1 MTYTDIVKQELSGL
15 PVKNACCRR
24 ALAEGLAYGA
34 AQTPEGVFTI
44 SAGSPKTAEFI
55 EKMLRDHPRV
65 VFVARQVGGRS
76 SMKIIL
82 TITPAPDSESKAG
95 DQPPLEE
102 RCPGCATTF
111 LRGVFLACA
120 TLSNPHSASY
130 HAEFVTHSAR
140 RARGIYRLLTQIG
153 CMPKIIN
160 RKNATGLY
168 FKDSELIE
176 ELLVKLGATQAAFD
190 LMNCKIERA
199 IRNDEN
205 RATNCVAKNIARTVS
220 ASRRQIE
227 DIRRLAE
234 SGRLEAMPYDIRVT
248 AKLRLE
254 NPEASLAEL
263 AALHK
268 PPISKSGL
276 NHRLEKIA
284 HEAAKDG

>member
-1 MTYTDIVKQELSGL
+1 MTYTNIVKKELCGL

-24 ALAEGLAYGA
+24 AQAEGLAYGA
-34 AQTPEGVFTI
+34 AKSPQGRHTI
-44 SAGSPKTAEFI
+44 SAGCRDTADFI
-55 EKMLRDHPRV
+55 EKMLRERFGDV
-65 VFVARQVGGRS
+65 VEIRQAGSKGS
-76 SMKIIL
+76 KKTII
-82 TITPAPDSESKAG
+82 TISPVEFAEPEDEGSL
-95 DQPPLEE
+95 PLEL
-102 RCPGCATTF
+102 RCPGCAAAF
-111 LRGVFLACA
+111 LRGAFLACA
-120 TLSNPHSASY
+120 TLSNPRSASY
-130 HAEFVTHSAR
+130 HAELVPHSAS
-140 RARGIYRLLTQIG
+140 RARGIYRLLTRIG
-153 CMPKIIN
+153 CIPRIIN
-160 RKNATGLY
+160 RKYGTGLY
-168 FKDSELIE
+168 FKDSEVIE

-205 RATNCVAKNIARTVS
+205 RATNCVARNIARTVA

-234 SGRLEAMPYDIRVT
+234 SGRLESMPYDIRVT

-263 AALHK
+263 AALHR

-284 HEAAKDG
+284 NEAAKSR